1 MEFIQFTFV
10 LVAALCAIYYSGQG
24 PHLMRRLNELVTG
37 KKGCSPVADLDFVTL
52 HYFAGR
58 GRGEA
63 IRLMLEEAGIPYNQT
78 DFTME
83 TWPQA
88 KKAGIKSGIYTF
100 GQVPAMVTP
109 SGLHMVQSQAMA
121 HYIGRATGMECD
133 CEQLHHCEVIA
144 LGTEDFRS
152 KLSKIIYD
160 PGFSVKMRDE
170 YLQSTAPMW
179 LEHFE
184 KLAPSIQAEDVAY
197 FGGKHITWVDFLVF
211 DLLDVNMEFGQ
222 VDLGRPQVA
231 ILSNYPKLQS
241 FYNQFRTRPRIA
253 AYLNSSKRAPYKLP
267 YVPTVKKQEIA

>member
-24 PHLMRRLNELVTG
+24 PVIMRKLNELVTG

-63 IRLMLEEAGIPYNQT
+63 IRMMLEEAGIPYNET
-78 DFTME
+78 LFTKE
-83 TWPQA
+83 TWPKA
-88 KKAGIKSGIYTF
+88 KKEGIESGLFTF
-100 GQVPAMVTP
+100 GQAPAISTP
-109 SGLHMVQSQAMA
+109 SGLHMVQSQAIA

-133 CEQLHHCEVIA
+133 CEQLSHCEVVA

-160 PGFSVKMRDE
+160 PDFSVQMRDE
-170 YLQSTAPMW
+170 YIKTTAPMW

-184 KLAPSIQAEDVAY
+184 RIAPSIQAEDVAY
-197 FGGKHITWVDFLVF
+197 FGGSHITWVDFLV
-211 DLLDVNMEFGQ
+211 LDVLDANVEFAQ
-222 VDLGRPQVA
+222 VDMGRPLVA
-231 ILSNYPKLQS
+231 ILDKYPKLQS
-241 FYNQFRTRPRIA
+241 FYNQFRVRPKIV
-253 AYLNSSKRAPYKLP
+253 AYLNSDRRMPYKLP
-267 YVPTVKKQEIA
+267 KMPAVHKQESA